1 MLAVDFTYSF
11 IRRETRFYLLSFRS
25 GGFKRELVVSLASL
39 FALRAKEK
47 VLSQKNYLHIY
58 THTHAHTSRVCVC
71 VCIYVQTDRQ
81 IHKCIKN
88 F

>member
-47 VLSQKNYLHIY
+47 VLSQKIYLHIY
-58 THTHAHTSRVCVC
+58 THTHAHTSHIRVYLCVYLC
-71 VCIYVQTDRQ
+71 SDRSTDT
-81 IHKCIKN
+81 
-88 F
+88 